1 MQQSGTVDPQT
12 RSAPQEPIVVLGKKN
27 DYLFVGTVEQAV
39 ENIYIYLS
47 ADTAGDGA
55 AEDSKEHLLRFDEL
69 DFFDAAGQR
78 LEPVVV
84 TGQLQGLI
92 VQDPQEE
99 LHDRIR
105 RLFRAVEPEIRKTNR
120 NLDEVPLAR
129 IISEASNLGDLLR
142 KLAYENEKLEREN
155 ERLGKEDQ
163 IVADDARG
171 ASQQGC
177 TWWDRVCG
185 RC

>member
-1 MQQSGTVDPQT
+1 MEQSVTASQQA
-12 RSAPQEPIVVLGKKN
+12 RRAPQEPIVVLGKKN

-39 ENIYIYLS
+39 ENVRLYLS
-47 ADTAGDGA
+47 ADSAGAGA
-55 AEDSKEHLLRFDEL
+55 AEDPKEHILRLDEL

-84 TGQLQGLI
+84 TGQLEGL
-92 VQDPQEE
+92 VVEDPQEE

-105 RLFRAVEPEIRKTNR
+105 QLFRAVEPEIRKTNR

-129 IISEASNLGDLLR
+129 IIREATDLEDLLR
-142 KLAYENEKLEREN
+142 KLAYENEKLESEN
-155 ERLGKEDQ
+155 DRLGKENQ
-163 IVADDARG
+163 IVGDDARG
-171 ASQQGC
+171 ARQGC